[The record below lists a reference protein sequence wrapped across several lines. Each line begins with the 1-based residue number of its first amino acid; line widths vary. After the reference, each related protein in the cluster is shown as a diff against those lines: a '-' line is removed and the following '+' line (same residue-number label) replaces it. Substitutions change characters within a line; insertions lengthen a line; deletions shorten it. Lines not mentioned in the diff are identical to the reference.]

1 MSDIKNFNKT
11 SYQRLSHADNY
22 NQHINK
28 EGLQSPDLRDFK
40 NYNKEY
46 YTEAKEFQNI
56 QKSPD
61 IDAHKQHQEQ
71 QEDITSDI
79 RDMIKLQQDK
89 KTNTFQNI
97 MNNLTRNMSDAHE
110 KTNMQSQLT
119 GKHNGLNPNKSCMS
133 SDISNKKSPTKISN
147 ILASMHGKENSNL
160 LSNHTQQNHI
170 AKTLLNMDNGGVKV
184 NQMLSEMNV
193 LNSDRKVQGNSG
205 NKGINNLNSM
215 NMMNNMNARA
225 NKTSP
230 HTKQQAIKKLTSLER
245 QKYAC
250 ENNEFQPSRSN
261 SSESTIDKMKSHI
274 IHENI
279 LEVLYSNGLDSQTK
293 VGEMIFQMLKSM
305 KKSGDPYEL
314 IRNYTDLIQDPI
326 YDIIVEMFSDTFTQ
340 AEINN
345 SLKLERWGII
355 FLFYFNLIG
364 KLDEKISPNLINLLT
379 HILQNFHILVELIHK
394 NAKFY
399 KKGHIMAKLRG
410 ILDCLNNPYMD
421 VNSEVLTVLKRN
433 NDIIKCNLK
442 ACVGYIPKNSH
453 LALEKFLKNM
463 HGWSLRFS
471 LEKGF
476 DAFIDYFKSQGVIS
490 VNWVG
495 AIEHENLSNR
505 ETTANNNKE
514 ATQVALDEELSAQ
527 NVSQNTTNKNCDK
540 KASGTKTPLSPKTP
554 FERGT
559 DDDYEESKERN
570 NTSTPTTINNA
581 QKRSM
586 QTNNGNIIDDE
597 ELTIKNNAK
606 EEPPEEDIPTANKSD
621 KRKRHTKMGGSFEAY
636 QASDQQGYGP
646 SILFQPKTMEQRFLV
661 PAIKPDRVYTLVLD
675 LDETLIHFEESDE
688 GNQFLIRPYAQHFID
703 EMSKYYELV
712 IFTAGLKDYA
722 DFILDKIDLE
732 GAITHRLYRHNTD
745 FRNNVYTKDLSKT
758 GRDLCK
764 TLIVDNNP
772 DNFQYQP
779 ENGIYIKSWYNDPND
794 KALIELAPLLK
805 EIVVKNYADVR
816 IALRQFRDKMIQ
828 RLKDGNSCPHLDL
841 SLDLANRSLKLE
853 L

>member
-1 MSDIKNFNKT
+1 MSKNKSANRNTSGVVQDNKSQLGLSNTTDKKFLDQASKTGGLIQSSGSYQNHQYSYMSVRHQQQQVQQAQLIKLQEQLLDQQKYQQDLQQQPLHFMEKTMPHKHNFATNSNKNCGINQEDCQNSGRANQDSLWMFKNKEIHKKSEELSNELRDKIFSSHHGKLNQNLQTLSPNTKENFNNINTNRMLTTHNVTSEGFTKAIKENYPRDLTPQSTRRRMKDNQSNKLIRNFFSPPIENNKRHKVDNHYPGSPPIKGHEVRMSDIKNFNKT

-442 ACVGYIPKNSH
+442 A
-453 LALEKFLKNM
+453 
-463 HGWSLRFS
+463 W
-471 LEKGF
+471 
-476 DAFIDYFKSQGVIS
+476 
-490 VNWVG
+490 
-495 AIEHENLSNR
+495 
-505 ETTANNNKE
+505 
-514 ATQVALDEELSAQ
+514 
-527 NVSQNTTNKNCDK
+527 
-540 KASGTKTPLSPKTP
+540 
-554 FERGT
+554 
-559 DDDYEESKERN
+559 
-570 NTSTPTTINNA
+570 
-581 QKRSM
+581 
-586 QTNNGNIIDDE
+586 
-597 ELTIKNNAK
+597 
-606 EEPPEEDIPTANKSD
+606 
-621 KRKRHTKMGGSFEAY
+621 
-636 QASDQQGYGP
+636 
-646 SILFQPKTMEQRFLV
+646 
-661 PAIKPDRVYTLVLD
+661 
-675 LDETLIHFEESDE
+675 
-688 GNQFLIRPYAQHFID
+688 
-703 EMSKYYELV
+703 
-712 IFTAGLKDYA
+712 
-722 DFILDKIDLE
+722 
-732 GAITHRLYRHNTD
+732 
-745 FRNNVYTKDLSKT
+745 
-758 GRDLCK
+758 
-764 TLIVDNNP
+764 
-772 DNFQYQP
+772 
-779 ENGIYIKSWYNDPND
+779 
-794 KALIELAPLLK
+794 
-805 EIVVKNYADVR
+805 
-816 IALRQFRDKMIQ
+816 
-828 RLKDGNSCPHLDL
+828 
-841 SLDLANRSLKLE
+841 
-853 L
+853 